1 MDFIKIEGNVSKEP
15 NLEDFWKLET
25 IGIKESATTSD
36 DEKAILEFN
45 KLIKLDNE
53 RYQACCPWREENT
66 HLPDNCNLT
75 YERLNKLRG

>member
-25 IGIKESATTSD
+25 IGIKESATISD
-36 DEKAILEFN
+36 DKKAILEFN

-53 RYQACCPWREENT
+53 RYQTCWPWREENA
-66 HLPDNCNLT
+66 HLSDNYNLA